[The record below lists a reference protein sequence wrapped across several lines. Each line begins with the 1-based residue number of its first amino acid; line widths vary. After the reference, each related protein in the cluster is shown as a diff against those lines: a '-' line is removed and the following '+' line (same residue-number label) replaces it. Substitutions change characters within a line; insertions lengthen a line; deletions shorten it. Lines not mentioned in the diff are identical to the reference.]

1 MSENTHANVETE
13 ALEQDVTQKEQVE
26 AKQEKTE
33 RTFTRAEIGKML
45 AAERAKWEDEQAEII
60 EQAKSEGERL
70 AKMTK
75 DERAKE
81 EEARRI
87 QAIEERERVLAEKE
101 MRVATQT
108 LLSEE
113 GLPVEFLDFVISETA
128 EVTKE
133 KIGLLRSVFDKAVES
148 RVDERLAQK
157 VLAREVVTLVHGEE
171 AYKEALNITEQL
183 FAGNIKNLSVKELKQ
198 GLRGVPNYQVQA
210 DENLNI
216 VEILVSAGV
225 VNSKRQAR
233 EDVQNGAIYVNGDR
247 IQDLDYVLSSADKL
261 ENELTVIRRGKKK
274 YFVLTY

>member
-1 MSENTHANVETE
+1 MSENTQATVETE
-13 ALEQDVTQKEQVE
+13 AIEKDVAQEEQVE
-26 AKQEKTE
+26 TKQEETK

-60 EQAKSEGERL
+60 EQAKEQAKSEGERL

-87 QAIEERERVLAEKE
+87 QAIEKRERVLAEKE

-157 VLAREVVTLVHGEE
+157 APRKGTGPVSLTKAEIM
-171 AYKEALNITEQL
+171 A
-183 FAGNIKNLSVKELKQ
+183 
-198 GLRGVPNYQVQA
+198 
-210 DENLNI
+210 
-216 VEILVSAGV
+216 VEDDDQ
-225 VNSKRQAR
+225 RQALIAA
-233 EDVQNGAIYVNGDR
+233 NIGLFKN
-247 IQDLDYVLSSADKL
+247 
-261 ENELTVIRRGKKK
+261 
-274 YFVLTY
+274 

>member
-1 MSENTHANVETE
+1 MSENTQATVETE
-13 ALEQDVTQKEQVE
+13 ALEQDVTQEEQVE
-26 AKQEKTE
+26 TKQEKSE

-108 LLSEE
+108 L
-113 GLPVEFLDFVISETA
+113 SETA

-157 VLAREVVTLVHGEE
+157 APRKGTGPVSLTKAEIMAVEDD
-171 AYKEALNITEQL
+171 EQ
-183 FAGNIKNLSVKELKQ
+183 
-198 GLRGVPNYQVQA
+198 
-210 DENLNI
+210 
-216 VEILVSAGV
+216 
-225 VNSKRQAR
+225 RQALIAA
-233 EDVQNGAIYVNGDR
+233 NIGLFKN
-247 IQDLDYVLSSADKL
+247 
-261 ENELTVIRRGKKK
+261 
-274 YFVLTY
+274 

>member
-1 MSENTHANVETE
+1 MSENTHATVETE
-13 ALEQDVTQKEQVE
+13 AIEQDVTQEEQVE

-33 RTFTRAEIGKML
+33 RTFTQAEIGKML

-157 VLAREVVTLVHGEE
+157 APRKGTGPVSLTKAEIMAVEDD
-171 AYKEALNITEQL
+171 EQ
-183 FAGNIKNLSVKELKQ
+183 
-198 GLRGVPNYQVQA
+198 
-210 DENLNI
+210 
-216 VEILVSAGV
+216 
-225 VNSKRQAR
+225 RQALIAA
-233 EDVQNGAIYVNGDR
+233 NIGLFKN
-247 IQDLDYVLSSADKL
+247 
-261 ENELTVIRRGKKK
+261 
-274 YFVLTY
+274 

>member
-1 MSENTHANVETE
+1 MSENTHATVETE
-13 ALEQDVTQKEQVE
+13 ALEQDVTQEEQVE
-26 AKQEKTE
+26 TKQEETK

-60 EQAKSEGERL
+60 EQAKEQAKSEGERL

-157 VLAREVVTLVHGEE
+157 APRKGTGPVSLTKAEIM
-171 AYKEALNITEQL
+171 A
-183 FAGNIKNLSVKELKQ
+183 
-198 GLRGVPNYQVQA
+198 
-210 DENLNI
+210 
-216 VEILVSAGV
+216 VEDDDQ
-225 VNSKRQAR
+225 RQALIAA
-233 EDVQNGAIYVNGDR
+233 NIGLFKN
-247 IQDLDYVLSSADKL
+247 
-261 ENELTVIRRGKKK
+261 
-274 YFVLTY
+274 